1 MAQVFYKQCTL
12 KKGTSGEVAWIPEKF
27 AVLDKYL
34 LIDSKEPGDQNGWQ
48 VTAVGTNRVDGAY
61 LKEHERNYL
70 TQREASDI

>member
-12 KKGTSGEVAWIPEKF
+12 KRGTQGDVRWIPEKF
-27 AVLDKYL
+27 AVVGKY
-34 LIDSKEPGDQNGWQ
+34 IKVKVDGVEEDGWL
-48 VTAVGTNRVDGAY
+48 VVEAGTNRVDGAY